1 MRLYHGTG
9 MKFNIPKLEKCN
21 RYTDFGRG
29 FYLTHE
35 LERAKEWGKNRN
47 PRKYYVNVYEI
58 VDDYINSLRQQG
70 FSILQFQEASAEWA
84 EFVYRNRLDE
94 SFEHHYDIILGPVA
108 DNSLQVMFARMLREN
123 ISFADIALLIQYKK
137 FKKPQICFCT
147 QRSIN
152 QLKYIRRNGYTNG
165 TSR

>member
-123 ISFADIALLIQYKK
+123 ISFDDIALSIQYKK

-152 QLKYIRRNGYTNG
+152 QLKYIQRNGYTNG
-165 TSR
+165 TSC

>member
-1 MRLYHGTG
+1 MRLYHGTD
-9 MKFNIPKLEKCN
+9 MKFNTPKLEKCN
-21 RYTDFGRG
+21 RYTDFGKG

-47 PRKYYVNVYEI
+47 PRKYYINVYEI
-58 VDDYINSLRQQG
+58 AYDYINDLRQQG
-70 FSILQFQEASAEWA
+70 FNILQFQEATAEWA
-84 EFVYRNRLDE
+84 EFVYRNRHDE
-94 SFEHHYDIILGPVA
+94 SFQHHYDIVIGPVA
-108 DNSLQVMFARMLREN
+108 DNSLQVMFARMLRDN
-123 ISFADIALLIQYKK
+123 ITFADIAPSIQYKK

-152 QLKYIRRNGYTNG
+152 QLKYIQRNGYTNG

>member
-108 DNSLQVMFARMLREN
+108 DNSLQVMLSLIH
-123 ISFADIALLIQYKK
+123 ISEPTRPY
-137 FKKPQICFCT
+137 
-147 QRSIN
+147 
-152 QLKYIRRNGYTNG
+152 
-165 TSR
+165 